1 MSTPNRTRAG
11 VLFAFGAYAIWGLFP
26 LYFLALM
33 PANAF
38 EVVSFR
44 VIVSL
49 IFACILITFLRQWGQ
64 IRRALASPRVMLTL
78 GLAAVLIF
86 INWEVFILAVY
97 DNKVVETALGYF
109 INPLITVALGVFFFK
124 ERLRRLQWVAV
135 GLGIVSVI
143 VLTFA
148 YGQPPWIA
156 LTLAFSFGLYGLVK
170 KKVGSHIGAI
180 PGLAIETA
188 WVLPVAIAQLVI
200 VGVLGNLDVFSLG
213 PVHATLTIGSGVV
226 TALPLM
232 LFAAGTKRIP
242 LSWIGLIQYFSPF
255 ASFLLGIFV
264 FHEAM
269 SASRWIGFGII
280 WLAIVLLTVDV
291 FVSRRSRSRI
301 LEAEETAIGG

>member
-1 MSTPNRTRAG
+1 MSSPNRTRAG
-11 VLFAFGAYAIWGLFP
+11 LLFAFGAYALWGMFP
-26 LYFLALM
+26 LYFAALM
-33 PANAF
+33 PANAY

-49 IFACILITFLRQWGQ
+49 VFASILITVLRQWGQ
-64 IRRALASPRVMLTL
+64 IMDALRNPRVMLL
-78 GLAAVLIF
+78 LALAAVLIF

-109 INPLITVALGVFFFK
+109 INPLITVALGVFFFG
-124 ERLRRLQWVAV
+124 ERLRSLQWIAV
-135 GLGIVSVI
+135 GLGIVAVI
-143 VLTFA
+143 VLTIA
-148 YGQPPWIA
+148 YGQLPWIA

-170 KKVGSHIGAI
+170 KKVGSHVGAI

-213 PVHATLTIGSGVV
+213 PLHATLLFGSGVV

-232 LFAAGTKRIP
+232 LFASGTKRIP
-242 LSWIGLIQYFSPF
+242 LSWIGLIQYFSPL

-269 SASRWIGFGII
+269 STGRWIGFGII

-291 FVSRRSRSRI
+291 FRARRSRSRL

>member
-143 VLTFA
+143 VLTLA